1 MPIEQTRSIVKLP
14 GPDIYAIHNPFTL
27 RSKKMNAKGISTVS
41 RVPTIAW
48 LSAILL
54 PIAGWIILIEV
65 TPVRMHAL
73 WAFHFA
79 DASRERLFVA
89 SLAFFV
95 SFAVLRGITYSIHH
109 GVGPF
114 RNIVIRN
121 VHIHHLVWGVLL
133 LLCVG
138 YLWLAQVGLGVGES
152 SRRASTLTA
161 LLYGV
166 AAALT
171 LDEFALWLNLED
183 VYWTRKGRQ
192 SIDATLL
199 FGSLLLIGV
208 HGWSFLG
215 ALAREARLM
224 ARQ

>member
-1 MPIEQTRSIVKLP
+1 MMSRAP
-14 GPDIYAIHNPFTL
+14 TL
-27 RSKKMNAKGISTVS
+27 
-41 RVPTIAW
+41 AW
-48 LSAILL
+48 LSAVLI
-54 PIAGWIILIEV
+54 PIAGWIILIEA
-65 TPVRMHAL
+65 TPAHVHAL
-73 WAFHFA
+73 WAFHFVNA
-79 DASRERLFVA
+79 ARERLFVA

-95 SFAVLRGITYSIHH
+95 SFAILRGITYSIHH
-109 GVGPF
+109 SAGPF
-114 RNIVIRN
+114 RNIVVKN

-133 LLCVG
+133 LLVVG

-161 LLYGV
+161 MLYGV

-192 SIDATLL
+192 SIDAVFL
-199 FGSLLLIGV
+199 FGSLLLVGV

-215 ALAREARLM
+215 ALAREARLL
-224 ARQ
+224 AR